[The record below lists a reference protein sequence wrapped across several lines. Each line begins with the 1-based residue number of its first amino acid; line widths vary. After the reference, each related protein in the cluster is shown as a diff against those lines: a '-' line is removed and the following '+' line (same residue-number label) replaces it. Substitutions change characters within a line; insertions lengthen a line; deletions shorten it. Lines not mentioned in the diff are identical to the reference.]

1 MPHLQY
7 GLQPGPL
14 EQAGTTTT
22 TSHIEDMVTT
32 MTKAR
37 IAVVGVALF
46 AMSIIGIAAALADP
60 QFGPGNGQ
68 QNGDKCHPPGQ
79 TVTVPG
85 CK

>member
-1 MPHLQY
+1 VK
-7 GLQPGPL
+7 
-14 EQAGTTTT
+14 E
-22 TSHIEDMVTT
+22 TT

-37 IAVVGVALF
+37 IAVIGIALF
-46 AMSIIGIAAALADP
+46 ALSAIGMAAALADP

-79 TVTVPG
+79 TVNVPG